1 MEGIDDIF
9 IYLDD
14 VLVWGKTK
22 QHHDQVLNQVLER
35 LAKNDMALSIEK
47 CLFGKD
53 KVEYLGYEVS
63 SSGIRPLEKKLQA
76 LKNFKQPTSQ
86 KDVLHFC
93 GALNYFRTS
102 LRGIKLPDG
111 TYKSA
116 AAVLQPLYSVGTEKL
131 PSKTKFPDIWNGSPS
146 LKIAFEE
153 AKTMLMDAVE
163 LVHPNPT
170 YPLALFSDA
179 SDFSVG
185 GSLQQLTPQGHY
197 EPLGFYSAHLNETQ
211 KKYSV
216 FKKELMGAF
225 KSLRHFL
232 PEVYGR
238 HLVIYVDH
246 LPLQQAFQSNSIP
259 LNDPQAYRMITEIG
273 RFTKDVRHISGID
286 NVFAD
291 FLSRIKPEHQGS
303 AYLGGEPDEL
313 AVTEIASAEEI
324 KFQLLSLDA
333 LRELQDLCPEI
344 KRIKSGDKPKNTT
357 FKTEVIDGKPVFCE
371 MSSSKARPYVPEPLR
386 HQIIASLH
394 NLDHLGQKSSK
405 RRVSDEFYWP
415 SMKKDID
422 LYVKCCNPCKK
433 VKPATKL
440 TNTGEFKVPDSRFS
454 HIMVDIVGPLPP
466 SYGKRFLLTA
476 ICRTTRFFHCMPLS
490 EASAS
495 EAGSI
500 QIHYWS
506 NDIALHFEI
515 LPPICELCES
525 LSKMKLIS
533 ETVLDLPLVPDTPIT
548 LPDLHDLLLKNRSM
562 SEVKLTLNSAGAS
575 LVFEITGW
583 GLG

>member
-1 MEGIDDIF
+1 MIEDGIIEKVKPTTNTDWSSALHLADKPGGGVRCCTDFRLLNQKTITDAHPLPLLRDFTSKIHGAIRFSKVDLRSAFFNIPIWPAHKHKTLTLSPWGGSYIYNRLPFGLASGPASWQKCLEAVLEGIDDIF

-76 LKNFKQPTSQ
+76 LKDFKQPTSQ

-153 AKTMLMDAVE
+153 AKVMLMDAVE

-232 PEVYGR
+232 PQVYGR

-259 LNDPQAYRMITEIG
+259 LNAPQAFRMITEIG
-273 RFTKDVRHISGID
+273 RFTKDVRHISSID

-313 AVTEIASAEEI
+313 A
-324 KFQLLSLDA
+324 
-333 LRELQDLCPEI
+333 
-344 KRIKSGDKPKNTT
+344 
-357 FKTEVIDGKPVFCE
+357 
-371 MSSSKARPYVPEPLR
+371 
-386 HQIIASLH
+386 
-394 NLDHLGQKSSK
+394 
-405 RRVSDEFYWP
+405 
-415 SMKKDID
+415 
-422 LYVKCCNPCKK
+422 
-433 VKPATKL
+433 
-440 TNTGEFKVPDSRFS
+440 TGLAV
-454 HIMVDIVGPLPP
+454 
-466 SYGKRFLLTA
+466 A
-476 ICRTTRFFHCMPLS
+476 
-490 EASAS
+490 
-495 EAGSI
+495 
-500 QIHYWS
+500 
-506 NDIALHFEI
+506 
-515 LPPICELCES
+515 
-525 LSKMKLIS
+525 
-533 ETVLDLPLVPDTPIT
+533 DTPPT
-548 LPDLHDLLLKNRSM
+548 VSAFEVYKKLLAPINSINRY
-562 SEVKLTLNSAGAS
+562 
-575 LVFEITGW
+575 FID
-583 GLG
+583 